1 MCVVYTVEIMIR
13 LFRYLLPVFLVTIFL
28 FVSSCYTKLTH
39 PEVSYVDKLGVAA
52 DSAMLDQLKDKHSE
66 VNFNDDC
73 KKCHSDYQID
83 KYYSPYY
90 SSDSG
95 AEGKSSG
102 TISSQNRPWWRSSS
116 IYSQEEVLETEDD
129 TPRSR
134 RSYGNSSS
142 SSSGETNYMA
152 PPGVLPNQLNVG
164 GGSTTAPSNAN
175 TKSST
180 KKIPTRQKNPNAD
193 NNNNSASDENGE
205 SGEDKNETKSTNR
218 RR

>member
-1 MCVVYTVEIMIR
+1 MGVVYMVEIMIKF
-13 LFRYLLPVFLVTIFL
+13 FRYILPVFLVAVLL
-28 FVSSCYTKLTH
+28 FVSSCYTRLTH
-39 PEVSYVDKLGVAA
+39 PEVSYVDKLGVTA

-90 SSDSG
+90 SSDPG
-95 AEGKSSG
+95 PDGKNPG
-102 TISSQNRPWWRSSS
+102 TISSQNRPWWRSSA
-116 IYSQEEVLETEDD
+116 IYSQEEVVERDDD

-142 SSSGETNYMA
+142 SSSGETNYLA
-152 PPGVLPNQLNVG
+152 PPGVLPSQLNVG

-180 KKIPTRQKNPNAD
+180 KKLPTRQKDPNTTS
-193 NNNNSASDENGE
+193 NNNSASDESGE
-205 SGEDKNETKSTNR
+205 SGEDNDETKSTNR